1 MHFGS
6 AFLDIR
12 KRYKIKRSR
21 PQLWH
26 FREHDFGFIQIP
38 KVATRSIR
46 QALFEIG
53 AADGR
58 NSSHKEFEARN
69 SAHLSHREIRKRVD
83 HGLFAFA
90 FVRHPLARLYSA
102 WANKLDRPAGSAAKN
117 IFSCHGMYIGMPF
130 GAFVQRV
137 CTLRDDQLD
146 RHLRSQSWFL
156 SDAQGLLPRFV
167 GKLENLD
174 ADWRSLRD
182 RLPILGELPHVNK
195 ATHGRNFMGAYD
207 HGTLEIAV
215 ARFRDDFELFGYDLP

>member
-58 NSSHKEFEARN
+58 
-69 SAHLSHREIRKRVD
+69 
-83 HGLFAFA
+83 
-90 FVRHPLARLYSA
+90 
-102 WANKLDRPAGSAAKN
+102 
-117 IFSCHGMYIGMPF
+117 
-130 GAFVQRV
+130 
-137 CTLRDDQLD
+137 
-146 RHLRSQSWFL
+146 
-156 SDAQGLLPRFV
+156 
-167 GKLENLD
+167 
-174 ADWRSLRD
+174 SLRD